1 MVGVLI
7 MHLLCIIGPDYF
19 ADEAFYP
26 SVPLRLVNGES
37 LVSGDWH
44 LTQFALIF
52 TYIPDLLSD
61 GSRCV

>member
-7 MHLLCIIGPDYF
+7 MHLLCIIGPDHF

-37 LVSGDWH
+37 LVSDDWH
-44 LTQFALIF
+44 
-52 TYIPDLLSD
+52 
-61 GSRCV
+61 